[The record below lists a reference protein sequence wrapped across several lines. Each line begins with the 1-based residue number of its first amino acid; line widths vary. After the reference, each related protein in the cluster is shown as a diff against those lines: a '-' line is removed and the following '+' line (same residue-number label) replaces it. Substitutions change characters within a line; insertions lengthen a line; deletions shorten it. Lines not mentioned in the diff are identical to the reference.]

1 MRNAFHVLI
10 GFSIMYVIG
19 SLTNFAEFDVYSMTV
34 GVPLISLVVGAVI
47 GFFWEWR
54 QSLQNPKNF
63 DNNDIFRTAL
73 GALSGGIFSLWLP
86 DINWLMIT
94 LSITSAVLVLKDL
107 IKKK

>member
-1 MRNAFHVLI
+1 
-10 GFSIMYVIG
+10 MYLIG
-19 SLTNFAEFDVYSMTV
+19 SLTNFSEFTTYSKIV
-34 GVPLISLVVGAVI
+34 GVPLISLIVGSAI
-47 GFFWEWR
+47 GFVWEWL
-54 QSLQNPKNF
+54 QSLKNPKNF

-73 GALSGGIFSLWLP
+73 GTLSGGLFSLWLP